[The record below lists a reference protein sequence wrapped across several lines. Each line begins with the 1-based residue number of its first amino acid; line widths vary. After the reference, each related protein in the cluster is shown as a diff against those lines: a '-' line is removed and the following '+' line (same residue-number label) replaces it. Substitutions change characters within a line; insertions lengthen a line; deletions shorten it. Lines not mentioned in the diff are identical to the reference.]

1 MTHSEKIKQKS
12 QFNKQTLIFKN
23 MLSRISINFQRK
35 LGTKKSTFTPPPL
48 RPRQVMSFSYYGW
61 KNGLST
67 ENLKCSEL
75 YACPPVSF
83 FWFSARILYI
93 LYPITVYVKF
103 SFFRKLVK
111 RHITILDHAFFD
123 NSRPILRA
131 RRNMNLL
138 FLSSEATLSE
148 RSEVGHSHGPLETVW
163 STSKRIYLFFI
174 KYV

>member
-1 MTHSEKIKQKS
+1 MPSCQ
-12 QFNKQTLIFKN
+12 
-23 MLSRISINFQRK
+23 
-35 LGTKKSTFTPPPL
+35 
-48 RPRQVMSFSYYGW
+48 
-61 KNGLST
+61 
-67 ENLKCSEL
+67 
-75 YACPPVSF
+75 F

-148 RSEVGHSHGPLETVW
+148 RSEVGHSHGPLETV
-163 STSKRIYLFFI
+163 
-174 KYV
+174 